1 MTQDVQKMLEE
12 SPDFI
17 NIKRYG
23 NSLAKLEERYPDGCP
38 DHIIA
43 KALNLTEEQAE
54 IRYQQIVT
62 CLRSEMGV
70 SCKA

>member
-1 MTQDVQKMLEE
+1 MTQDVQKILEE

-23 NSLAKLEERYPDGCP
+23 NSLAKLEVRYPGGCP

-43 KALNLTEEQAE
+43 KALGLTEEQTE
-54 IRYQQIVT
+54 TRYQQIVA

-70 SCKA
+70 SFKA